1 MNYNKL
7 WILLKGHIETKNSH
21 GKQELL
27 KVMRDL
33 EIQEVKSSNE

>member
-7 WILLKGHIETKNSH
+7 WILLTRSH
-21 GKQELL
+21 GKQNLL